1 MHFNTVKS
9 SVWSLDQL
17 NHGGRGLGWHEGP
30 FSRDPLRIFSTRG
43 PWGKIWHGQGCPFFD
58 VVHPASSLPITA
70 SPTLQRA
77 LNDGFVVT
85 CDMPEPYQFLSLD
98 GCQKRSMWTHTE
110 VVLDTHQVIDW
121 SRVPIPQWGAAD
133 AEIKVPSGENTEL
146 KRSSF
151 QAWSRSV
158 YSHTCYAYC
167 QGVLPCLFLP
177 F

>member
-58 VVHPASSLPITA
+58 VVHPAFSLSITT

-77 LNDGFVVT
+77 PKDRFCSDVWHARTIPVLVSWQ
-85 CDMPEPYQFLSLD
+85 MPEEVPVDPHGSCSWYAPSRWFCAPRCGEVSSCTWFRKSGSFLFQSQQA
-98 GCQKRSMWTHTE
+98 GYMFHRRRRMCQ
-110 VVLDTHQVIDW
+110 I
-121 SRVPIPQWGAAD
+121 RVTD
-133 AEIKVPSGENTEL
+133 M
-146 KRSSF
+146 
-151 QAWSRSV
+151 
-158 YSHTCYAYC
+158 
-167 QGVLPCLFLP
+167 
-177 F
+177 